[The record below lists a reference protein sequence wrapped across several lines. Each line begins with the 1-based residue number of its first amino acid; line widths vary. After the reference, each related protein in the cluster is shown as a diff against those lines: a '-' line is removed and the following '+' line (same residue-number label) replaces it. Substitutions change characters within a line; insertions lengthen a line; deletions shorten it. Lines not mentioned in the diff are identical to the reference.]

1 MNAAARHRRIL
12 VIDDE
17 KLIRWT
23 LRERLE
29 RAGYT
34 VVEAEHGAAAFEAM
48 RQDDFDL
55 LLLDFKLPDTDG
67 LEILKVAKERKPAPA
82 VILMTAFASVQNAVE
97 AMRLGA
103 YDYVKKPF
111 NLDELLLDVEK
122 AVETVTLRAE
132 VSRYQSLDRARF
144 SVANLVGSSPK
155 TQEIRKLVQRV
166 GKSGARTIL
175 ISGETGTGKGL
186 VARAIHFESE
196 AANTPFLNITCTALP
211 ETLLESELFGHERGA
226 FTDARSAKKGLLE
239 LADSG
244 TVFLDEIGDLP
255 LQLQGKLLRFL
266 EDKTFRRLGGT
277 RDIQVDV
284 RVVAATNKELKAAVK
299 QGTFRAD
306 LYYRLNVIPIPIPPL
321 VQRKEDIPD
330 LVHHFVSLYSEEFKK
345 PVRGFDADAT
355 RALAAYGWPGN
366 IRELK
371 NTMEYVMAAAPDD
384 RVEPGDLP
392 ERLGGA
398 EPIASA
404 PVAGS
409 GADKMPAAPTTF
421 RPIRDELDELEKTRM
436 AQALV
441 AAGGVKT
448 RAAQL
453 IDMPIRTF
461 TLKLKQYKL

>member
-1 MNAAARHRRIL
+1 MNSAARHRRIL
-12 VIDDE
+12 IIDDE

-29 RAGYT
+29 REGY
-34 VVEAEHGAAAFEAM
+34 VVAEAEHGAAAFEAM
-48 RQDDFDL
+48 RQEDFDL

-67 LEILKVAKERKPAPA
+67 LEILKVAKERRPAPA

-122 AVETVTLRAE
+122 AIETVTLRAE

-166 GKSGARTIL
+166 AKSGARTIL
-175 ISGETGTGKGL
+175 ISGETGTGKGM
-186 VARAIHFESE
+186 VARAIHFESD
-196 AANTPFLNITCTALP
+196 AATTPFLNITCTALQ

-226 FTDARSAKKGLLE
+226 FTDARTAKKGLLE

-244 TVFLDEIGDLP
+244 TVFLDEIGDMTLS
-255 LQLQGKLLRFL
+255 LQGKLLRFL

-277 RDIQVDV
+277 RDISVDV
-284 RVVAATNKELKAAVK
+284 RIIAATNKELKAAVK
-299 QGTFRAD
+299 QGGFRAD

-321 VQRKEDIPD
+321 VQRKEDISD
-330 LVHHFVSLYSEEFKK
+330 LVRHFVAMFAEEFKK
-345 PVRGFDADAT
+345 PIKGFDAEAMK
-355 RALAAYGWPGN
+355 AVLNYGWPGN

-371 NTMEYVMAAAPDD
+371 NTIERAILLADND
-384 RVEPGDLP
+384 TLTLDDLP
-392 ERLGGA
+392 IEIREG
-398 EPIASA
+398 ST
-404 PVAGS
+404 S
-409 GADKMPAAPTTF
+409 GAA
-421 RPIRDELDELEKTRM
+421 R
-436 AQALV
+436 V
-441 AAGGVKT
+441 A
-448 RAAQL
+448 
-453 IDMPIRTF
+453 TF
-461 TLKLKQYKL
+461 TLPKEGCDLDEVHRDLLTQALDRSRQNKTGAGRFLGLNRDQVRYWMRKYKIPDKQPGEA